1 MEAISEG
8 EFLHRGPV
16 DPGLLVA
23 MAHVTNQPVRIIE
36 QILQQQSLLPQQ
48 VKSIVKGK
56 RCLHQFTFMLFL
68 VCLLHFLV
76 FVGVQQQLH
85 WSCKKIMTL

>member
-16 DPGLLVA
+16 DPGLLAA

-36 QILQQQSLLPQQ
+36 QIL
-48 VKSIVKGK
+48 
-56 RCLHQFTFMLFL
+56 
-68 VCLLHFLV
+68 
-76 FVGVQQQLH
+76 
-85 WSCKKIMTL
+85 